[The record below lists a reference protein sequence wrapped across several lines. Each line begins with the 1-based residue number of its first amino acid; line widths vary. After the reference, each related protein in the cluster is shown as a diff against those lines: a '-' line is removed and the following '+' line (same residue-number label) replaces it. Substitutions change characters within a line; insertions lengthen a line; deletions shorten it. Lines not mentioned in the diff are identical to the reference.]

1 VPHWFALLQPWFY
14 SFSKKRN
21 QFSFRFGF
29 SGIDNHCY
37 YSKST
42 LTFTVTYF
50 VFQYKPIESVSDNC
64 YLHVQWLF
72 SLQRRK
78 NVSNWYS
85 IANEWLPAHKIQILA
100 IDDGRDDTWYWMNK
114 AKRRTWWPCV
124 VVQQPE
130 NKGERDTLYTVD
142 LTRNRRNL
150 CNHW

>member
-100 IDDGRDDTWYWMNK
+100 IDDGKMIHGTGWTSQEKNLVTVCSCSTTRK
-114 AKRRTWWPCV
+114 QRRKRHA
-124 VVQQPE
+124 
-130 NKGERDTLYTVD
+130 LY
-142 LTRNRRNL
+142 RGFN
-150 CNHW
+150 